1 MHDTTADAVAG
12 GRAAL
17 IVIDVQNDYCHAEGK
32 FAQAVSAHHVDA
44 AARLAARLPELVSAM
59 RRLGNYVIFVRTEHR
74 RELMS
79 DAYLDRY
86 RQGRPLMFCEPG
98 TWGAEFMG
106 VDSSAADAIV
116 TKYRYDAFYNTPL
129 DTVLR
134 ISGRDVLVFAGF
146 STNVC
151 VETSVRE
158 ACIRDYRVVV
168 LRDFCACTTKE
179 EHEVAL
185 RVMSGSFA
193 EVVAWADIRPDGK
206 VLQAGNR

>member
-1 MHDTTADAVAG
+1 
-12 GRAAL
+12 
-17 IVIDVQNDYCHAEGK
+17 
-32 FAQAVSAHHVDA
+32 
-44 AARLAARLPELVSAM
+44 
-59 RRLGNYVIFVRTEHR
+59 
-74 RELMS
+74 MS
-79 DAYLDRY
+79 HAYLDRY
-86 RQGRPLMFCEPG
+86 RQDRPLMFCEPG

-106 VDSSAADAIV
+106 IDSSAADAIV

-151 VETSVRE
+151 VETTVRQ
-158 ACIRDYRVVV
+158 ACIRDYRAVV
-168 LRDFCACTTKE
+168 LSDFCACTTKE

-206 VLQAGNR
+206 VLQAGNRSTMRNVT